1 MYQIVESARV
11 LRSSRSQCGGCEVV
25 RLEEVGGWKVFHGTD
40 QKGQK
45 RPQWTPRR
53 GMPRRGMPRRGMPRG
68 SMPRLLRREVP
79 FQRQEWNAAE
89 TADLYR
95 KTQQDYTAKDT
106 VDDHEGQWQTDSYG
120 PEYMVGGFAGCI
132 RIKSKSQRYSS
143 GPACCRAES
152 DRHQVCPTL

>member
-53 GMPRRGMPRRGMPRG
+53 GMPRGGMPRG

-79 FQRQEWNAAE
+79 SNARNGTPPRPQICTERRNKTTRQR
-89 TADLYR
+89 TR
-95 KTQQDYTAKDT
+95 
-106 VDDHEGQWQTDSYG
+106 
-120 PEYMVGGFAGCI
+120 
-132 RIKSKSQRYSS
+132 
-143 GPACCRAES
+143 
-152 DRHQVCPTL
+152 